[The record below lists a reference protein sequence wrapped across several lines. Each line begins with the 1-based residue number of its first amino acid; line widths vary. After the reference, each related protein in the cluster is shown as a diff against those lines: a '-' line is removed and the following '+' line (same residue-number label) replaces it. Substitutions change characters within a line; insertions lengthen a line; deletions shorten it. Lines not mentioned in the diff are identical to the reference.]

1 MPGRVGRRGYVKY
14 GIAGAAIVAVV
25 SVGAYY
31 TTKPRLTPT
40 PAPGAPGAFTLRS
53 EDFEEGGIIPS
64 KFTCDGEDVSPQLSW
79 ENAPKGTK
87 SFALSV
93 VDPDAPGG
101 TFVHW
106 LVYDI
111 PSNVREVERGRLP
124 EGAKQIENDFG
135 ERGYRGPCPPSGTHR
150 YVFTLYA
157 LDVEHLEDV
166 NRDNFFGVVKVHA
179 IGEAKLTGLYARK

>member
-1 MPGRVGRRGYVKY
+1 MPGRIGRRGYVKY
-14 GIAGAAIVAVV
+14 GIAGAVAAAVA
-25 SVGAYY
+25 SAGAYFA
-31 TTKPRLTPT
+31 TKPRLTPT
-40 PAPGAPGAFTLRS
+40 PTAGAPGAFILRS
-53 EDFEEGGIIPS
+53 EDFEDGGTIPS

-111 PSNVREVERGRLP
+111 PSDVREIERGRLP

-135 ERGYRGPCPPSGTHR
+135 ERRYRGPCPPSGTHR

-157 LDVEHLEDV
+157 LDVEHLKDV
-166 NRDNFFGVVKVHA
+166 DRDNFFKVVKEHA